1 MTDKKHKPMPPEPET
16 ISEARTAAEKR
27 ERYRKFSRIPFEEAG
42 EGIFVHFSWDGIGKL
57 EGLTEG
63 KKIPGETWFGTVER
77 LLLSGDVA
85 ALRQCLDV
93 SLKIE
98 GPEGK
103 PIPAVA
109 VDLDDPGFAITD
121 AVTPILN
128 ALAYITYRKSYEEMI
143 AEATAAREA
152 AVEEARKAWQE
163 QKAAS

>member
-1 MTDKKHKPMPPEPET
+1 MSEQHKPKLPEPET
-16 ISEARTAAEKR
+16 ITEARTAAEKR
-27 ERYRKFSRIPFEEAG
+27 ERYRKFSRVPFEEAG
-42 EGIFVHFSWDGIGKL
+42 DGVFIHFSWDGIGKL

-63 KKIPGETWFGTVER
+63 KKQPGETWFGTVER

-93 SLKIE
+93 SLKVE

-103 PIPAVA
+103 PIPAVD
-109 VDLDDPGFAITD
+109 VDLDDPGFAIGD
-121 AVTPILN
+121 AVRPILN
-128 ALAYITYRKSYEEMI
+128 ALAYVTYHKTYEEMI

>member
-1 MTDKKHKPMPPEPET
+1 MTKPRKPVNPEPET

-27 ERYRKFSRIPFEEAG
+27 ERYRKYSRVPFEEAG
-42 EGIFVHFSWDGIGKL
+42 DGVFVHFSWDGIGKL

-63 KKIPGETWFGTVER
+63 KKLPGETWFGTVER

-103 PIPAVA
+103 SAPAVA
-109 VDLDDPGFAITD
+109 VDLDDPGFAIGD
-121 AVTPILN
+121 AVRPILN
-128 ALAYITYRKSYEEMI
+128 ALAYAAFSKTYEEMLR
-143 AEATAAREA
+143 EATEQY
-152 AVEEARKAWQE
+152 EARLAE
-163 QKAAS
+163 ERAP